1 MLYDAASE
9 PAAGTVSALRA
20 AYDEQLAA
28 VFESTDVETAAAE
41 TGIAPETLAAIDAG
55 ESPDVTV
62 REAAAI
68 LALDPE
74 RPDADAIV
82 YELRDHLLMGMTTG
96 VLDVDTIASRISVDL
111 TGQEVQQALEGRTEM
126 TLDQLAAIQHVIETQ
141 NDRT

>member
-28 VFESTDVETAAAE
+28 VLESIDVETAAAE
-41 TGIAPETLAAIDAG
+41 TGIASETLAAIAAG
-55 ESPDVTV
+55 ESPKVTV
-62 REAAAI
+62 REAAAV

-74 RPDADAIV
+74 RPDAEAIV
-82 YELRDHLLMGMTTG
+82 FELRDHLLMGMTTG

-126 TLDQLAAIQHVIETQ
+126 TLDHLAAIQHVIETQ
-141 NDRT
+141 NSK